1 MIMTNNTYKLTLFFS
16 AIFLVAS
23 ATLSHAQNAQYVPM
37 PSGCLDSIPFLMQR
51 YKVPVV
57 AATVFENGKIKQTK
71 LFGQLEN
78 GSRADSHTLFNVAS
92 LTKPVTALVALRLID
107 AGKLDLDERLDKYWI
122 DPDLKN
128 DTRYKKITCRI
139 ILSHQTGFPNWR
151 SQNPDNKLAFMF
163 DPGTKYSY
171 SGEGYEY
178 LRHALESKFHRPLQ
192 QLADSVL
199 FTPLSMK
206 HTRYGWSSRLD
217 SARFAD
223 PHDVKGNRIPMTK
236 ITQTIAADWLVTTIG
251 DYTKFGLA
259 VLNGSTLSSKV
270 FAQMSTPQ
278 VKMKPGSIEHMGLGW
293 EVMTPLEN
301 GEYLLMHTGADDGVK
316 ALIILLPQSKR
327 GIILFTNG
335 NNGFDLVKNVIKSA
349 FHFKEL
355 TP

>member
-1 MIMTNNTYKLTLFFS
+1 MNRCHKFTWYTTAFLLVFSVTLTKGQ
-16 AIFLVAS
+16 
-23 ATLSHAQNAQYVPM
+23 TLKPVQM
-37 PSGCLDSIPFLMQR
+37 PAGCLDSIPDLMKR

-57 AATVFENGKIKQTK
+57 AASVFENGKIKETK
-71 LFGQLEN
+71 VFGRLAN
-78 GSRADSHTLFNVAS
+78 GSPANINTLFNVAS
-92 LTKPVTALVALRLID
+92 LTKPVTALLTLKLID
-107 AGKLDLDERLDKYWI
+107 AGKLDLDEPLYKYWI
-122 DPDLKN
+122 DPDLKP
-128 DTRYKKITCRI
+128 DERYKRLTARI

-151 SQNPDNKLAFMF
+151 SQNPDKKLAFMF

-178 LRHALESKFHRPLQ
+178 LRHALESKFHRSLQ

-206 HTRYGWSSRLD
+206 NTRYGWSDRLD

-223 PHDVKGNRIPMTK
+223 PHDTKGERIKMVK
-236 ITQTIAADWLVTTIG
+236 ITQTIAADWLVTTIS

-259 VLNGSTLSSKV
+259 VLTGTALSPET
-270 FAQMSTPQ
+270 FAQMVSPQ
-278 VKMKPGSIEHMGLGW
+278 VEMKPGTVENMGLGW

-316 ALIILLPQSKR
+316 TLIILLPQSKR

-335 NNGFDLVKNVIKSA
+335 NNGFELVKNIIKNA